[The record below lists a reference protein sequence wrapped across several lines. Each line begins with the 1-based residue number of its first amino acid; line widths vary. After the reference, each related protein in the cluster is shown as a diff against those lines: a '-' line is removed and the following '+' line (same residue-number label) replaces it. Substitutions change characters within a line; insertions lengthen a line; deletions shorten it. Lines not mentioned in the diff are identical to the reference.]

1 MDGCLLTLQ
10 LDNGGLELLEPLVDV
25 VLRLGGDHVG
35 RGRLAGFGHVAP
47 LERAGRKDGAGRHGS
62 RSVGR

>member
-1 MDGCLLTLQ
+1 
-10 LDNGGLELLEPLVDV
+10 LELLVDV

-35 RGRLAGFGHVAP
+35 RGRLAGFGHVAS
-47 LERAGRKDGAGRHGS
+47 LERAGRKDRAGRHGS